1 MVTRAVWR
9 VWYGKRLNIP
19 QAFED
24 IASFE
29 GAVSFAAF
37 VEADRIEVV
46 RDIAPLPA
54 AELAA

>member
-1 MVTRAVWR
+1 MVSRAIWR

-24 IASFE
+24 IGNFE
-29 GAVSFAAF
+29 GAVNFAAF

-46 RDIAPLPA
+46 RDVAPLPA